1 MSKKNES
8 HFSRWLYK
16 VGAAI
21 LLLLAVIALVAF
33 IKALCMS
40 NHCTPQNA
48 VTPADSM
55 QVEILTKK
63 VKDLER
69 KVDSLMILSRK
80 EPQKVYRY
88 LKSRKDSCTI
98 EVNIHNKSN

>member
-1 MSKKNES
+1 MSNKSES
-8 HFSRWLYK
+8 HFSSWLYK
-16 VGAAI
+16 VGAII
-21 LLLLAVIALVAF
+21 LFILAAIALLAF
-33 IKALCMS
+33 IKALGMS
-40 NHCTPQNA
+40 NHSTPQYA
-48 VTPADSM
+48 VTPADSI

-63 VKDLER
+63 VKALDR

-88 LKSRKDSCTI
+88 LKPKKDSCTI

>member
-1 MSKKNES
+1 MNNNSES
-8 HFSRWLYK
+8 HFSRWIYK
-16 VGAAI
+16 VGAII
-21 LLLLAVIALVAF
+21 LFILAAMALVAF
-33 IKALCMS
+33 IKALGMS
-40 NHCTPQNA
+40 NRCIPQNA

-55 QVEILTKK
+55 QVEILTNK
-63 VKDLER
+63 VKALDR

-88 LKSRKDSCTI
+88 LKPKKDSCTI